1 MRHDAIDGAPGSA
14 CAPGTGGS
22 DFDPASGGAGRAGM
36 LMPSRWLMALIVL
49 GLIGLV
55 TYPGDDPGPESSR
68 MRLIPGSPGGQTI
81 DFALSRDGKWVATT
95 SSDGQ
100 GSLRS
105 LGDDPSLGRILQPRG
120 GLAHGL
126 AFSPDGRTLALGR
139 DPTGI
144 LIFDLARGPGTP
156 LDVPLHGI
164 RALAFSP
171 DGRSLAASTERD
183 GEILLWD
190 LDAGRVRMRL
200 RGHHSAVCLA
210 FSPDDRSLAAGEK
223 KEKRVTLWDL
233 ATGRSRSILK
243 GLSGP
248 ITSVAFSPDGR
259 LLAAAS
265 PYDRP
270 VRLWDPRSG
279 RLRLGVAG
287 HAGGTGAVVF
297 SPDGRRL
304 ATSGSDGTVQIWS
317 PTTGEWLAALDGW
330 SSWLAQLAFSADG
343 RILTAAGSDNHVRIW
358 DMDGIGE
365 AGGDRP
371 RR

>member
-1 MRHDAIDGAPGSA
+1 MRRDAIDGAPGSV

-36 LMPSRWLMALIVL
+36 LMPSRWLMAVIVL

-55 TYPGDDPGPESSR
+55 TYLGDDPGPESSR

-95 SSDGQ
+95 SSDGLV
-100 GSLRS
+100 SLRS
-105 LGDDPSLGRILQPRG
+105 LGDDPSLGRILEPRG

-144 LIFDLARGPGTP
+144 LIFDLAGRPGTP
-156 LDVPLHGI
+156 LDVPLSRI
-164 RALAFSP
+164 KALAFSP

-190 LDAGRVRMRL
+190 LDAGRVRLRL
-200 RGHHSAVCLA
+200 RGHHAAVCLA
-210 FSPDDRSLAAGEK
+210 FSPDDRSLAAGENQ
-223 KEKRVTLWDL
+223 KRVTLWDL
-233 ATGRSRSILK
+233 ATGQSRSILEE
-243 GLSGP
+243 LSGP

-259 LLAAAS
+259 LLAAAT
-265 PYDRP
+265 PCDRP

-279 RLRLGVAG
+279 QLRLEVAG

-304 ATSGSDGTVQIWS
+304 ATSGNDGMVRIWS
-317 PTTGEWLAALDGW
+317 PTTGEPLAALDGR
-330 SSWLAQLAFSADG
+330 SSWLPRIAFSADG
-343 RILTAAGSDNHVRIW
+343 RILVAAGSDDHIRIW